1 MIRRKG
7 EDVSEKG
14 PHEPE
19 YAGHDVVWT
28 SEHVRR
34 LWHYY
39 TQNPSS
45 QGLYFSYQAGK
56 AVLSQVER
64 CVKLP
69 KMRNVLDYGCGPGY
83 LIAELLRTLRHSQK
97 CFGLDFSRESVD
109 AVDRKYSSDER
120 YGGAVWVKELPSPFR
135 DSSMDLVFALEV
147 VEHLSDER
155 LKEMTEEIC
164 RLLTPG
170 GYIVITTPN
179 RENLQVDETMCP
191 ECGCVFHRWQ
201 HVRTWS
207 AMSLSQYMEKS
218 GFSTARVLETNFA
231 TKFQK
236 IMKYLL
242 KARPDYKRNLLYVGQ
257 KRSRS

>member
-69 KMRNVLDYGCGPGY
+69 KMSNVLDYGCGPGY

-109 AVDRKYSSDER
+109 EVDRKYSSDER

-147 VEHLSDER
+147 VEHRQQRDFDPKDASKTGTHVDPPSSGR
-155 LKEMTEEIC
+155 
-164 RLLTPG
+164 G
-170 GYIVITTPN
+170 
-179 RENLQVDETMCP
+179 QVDPVT
-191 ECGCVFHRWQ
+191 GHILGNSFSGRVF
-201 HVRTWS
+201 V
-207 AMSLSQYMEKS
+207 
-218 GFSTARVLETNFA
+218 N
-231 TKFQK
+231 
-236 IMKYLL
+236 II
-242 KARPDYKRNLLYVGQ
+242 RPY
-257 KRSRS
+257 